1 MNQNKFNCIYR
12 TMSTNCFAIDGR
24 FWILTYGPFNI
35 NGRILLYAKEKIRS
49 VPHLGNYIGVRG

>member
-1 MNQNKFNCIYR
+1 
-12 TMSTNCFAIDGR
+12 MSTNCFAIDGR